1 MGVSSGIVLLRDK
14 VALFAPFIK
23 RGECGS
29 AMLPELEPG
38 FVLSFIVGC
47 GESLKSKTMRLC
59 VFCGS
64 SAGQD
69 PIYLAKARALGET
82 LAAHGIDL
90 VYGGASVGLMGA
102 VADAALA
109 KGGHVIGVMPQ
120 ALVDKEIAHRDLSDL
135 RVVGSMHER
144 KALMAEL
151 ADGFIALPGGLGT
164 FEELFE
170 VWTWAQL
177 GYHRKPCALLN
188 ADGFYDKLTD
198 FLDDVVERGFVKPIH
213 RAMLIVENEPA
224 ALIEAIRAYEPPKV
238 DKWIKAGER

>member
-1 MGVSSGIVLLRDK
+1 
-14 VALFAPFIK
+14 
-23 RGECGS
+23 
-29 AMLPELEPG
+29 
-38 FVLSFIVGC
+38 
-47 GESLKSKTMRLC
+47 MRLC

-64 SAGQD
+64 NAGQD
-69 PIYLAKARALGET
+69 PVYLNNARALGEA
-82 LAAHGIDL
+82 LAASGIGL

-102 VADAALA
+102 VADAVLD
-109 KGGHVIGVMPQ
+109 KGGDVIGVMPK
-120 ALVDKEIAHRDLSDL
+120 ALVDKEIAHKGLSDL

-188 ADGFYDKLTD
+188 AGGFYDKLTD

-213 RAMLIVENEPA
+213 RAMLIVENDPA
-224 ALIEAIRAYEPPKV
+224 VLIQAIRAYEPPQV

>member
-1 MGVSSGIVLLRDK
+1 LTHK
-14 VALFAPFIK
+14 VALFAAISK
-23 RGECGS
+23 SAIRRSGLHRG
-29 AMLPELEPG
+29 LEPG
-38 FVLSFIVGC
+38 PFLSFIEGFKRITK
-47 GESLKSKTMRLC
+47 GSPMRLC

-64 SAGQD
+64 SRGQD
-69 PIYLAKARALGET
+69 PVYLAAARSLGET
-82 LAAHGIDL
+82 LAAQGIEL

-102 VADAALA
+102 VADAALE
-109 KGGHVIGVMPQ
+109 KGGLVIGVMPQ
-120 ALVDKEIAHRDLSDL
+120 ALVDKEIAHRSLSDL

-188 ADGFYDKLTD
+188 AGGFYDKLTD

-213 RAMLIVENEPA
+213 RAMLIVEEEPA
-224 ALIEAIRAYEPPKV
+224 GLIAAVRAYEPPKV
-238 DKWIKAGER
+238 DKWIKADER